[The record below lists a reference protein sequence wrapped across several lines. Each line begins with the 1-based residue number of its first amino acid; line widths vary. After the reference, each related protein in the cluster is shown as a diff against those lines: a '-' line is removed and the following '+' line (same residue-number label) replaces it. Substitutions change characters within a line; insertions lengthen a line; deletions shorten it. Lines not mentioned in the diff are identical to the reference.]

1 VRLRVSS
8 WIDKECSVLIAG
20 GIGLGLV
27 LGWSAARLIY
37 RAPWNV
43 RVWVLLGLVAQ
54 GLAVLALASAAAAI
68 GFGFALVVSA
78 LAYAAWMR
86 SLEAR
91 YGRVE

>member
-1 VRLRVSS
+1 
-8 WIDKECSVLIAG
+8 VLIAG

-27 LGWSAARLIY
+27 LGWAAARLIY
-37 RAPWNV
+37 RAPWHV

-54 GLAVLALASAAAAI
+54 GLTVLALASAVAAI
-68 GFGFALVVSA
+68 GFGVA
-78 LAYAAWMR
+78 LALSGLACATWVR